1 MQINLADLNS
11 PQVWLAFICATIIID
26 TLGILSFRLFPK
38 IFTEYINIWYD
49 QFGIIAFMLDI
60 IIIFIAFWVTQWLY
74 TKLFGNEEF
83 KLWKFVLLFF
93 VVQVIHDIAFY
104 NLIVKGSKGSN
115 AIIDLFNKYGNKSGF
130 YAVLGDSVLIILS
143 TLLAY
148 GLLSMNTPFGT
159 YIIALLL
166 SIYTVGYLL
175 YQRWE

>member
-11 PQVWLAFICATIIID
+11 PQVWLAFICATIMID
-26 TLGILSFRLFPK
+26 TLGILNFRLFPK
-38 IFTEYINIWYD
+38 FFGSYVNIWYD

-74 TKLFGNEEF
+74 TKLFGNAEF
-83 KLWKFVLLFF
+83 QLWKFVLLFLL
-93 VVQVIHDIAFY
+93 VQVIHDITFY
-104 NLIVKGSKGSN
+104 NLIVKGSNGSN
-115 AIIDLFNKYGNKSGF
+115 AILELFKKYGNKHGYF
-130 YAVLGDSVLIILS
+130 AVLGDSVLITLS

-159 YIIALLL
+159 YIIYLLL
-166 SIYTVGYLL
+166 SIYAVGYLL